1 MNKGILET
9 RKVNNSRVRGR
20 EMGLM
25 NFVGIFES
33 RRCTARCT
41 ARCGLGI
48 VNNNPPSHSRRRAL
62 STNSTSI
69 SRFRLHHRL
78 PTLHNSPTNNGARKQ
93 QDEFERAPIDRGA
106 QQDEVGAA
114 PNNPGL
120 GRGAGQDCDGREGI
134 WSISYIQY
142 RANPSNKETK
152 NVLAKIKSKDQ
163 LEECL
168 SYLIDCMNSRP
179 TADS

>member
-69 SRFRLHHRL
+69 SRFDSITAYQLFITVL
-78 PTLHNSPTNNGARKQ
+78 PTMEP
-93 QDEFERAPIDRGA
+93 E
-106 QQDEVGAA
+106 
-114 PNNPGL
+114 
-120 GRGAGQDCDGREGI
+120 
-134 WSISYIQY
+134 
-142 RANPSNKETK
+142 SNKMSSKELQLIEELNK
-152 NVLAKIKSKDQ
+152 MRLEQLQIIQDWEEELAKIAMVEKVSGPSATSNIELTHQTRRRRMSSPKSSPRTSSRNV
-163 LEECL
+163 CL
-168 SYLIDCMNSRP
+168 TSS
-179 TADS
+179 TV